1 VSGSGRRPVIGT
13 ILCGVAAVIFAS
25 LAALAF
31 TGGDAGTGVLYLV
44 LTALWVGMAA
54 VLQRRRS
61 RRSGRGGRGR

>member
-1 VSGSGRRPVIGT
+1 
-13 ILCGVAAVIFAS
+13 VAAVIFAS

-54 VLQRRRS
+54 VLQRRRGS
-61 RRSGRGGRGR
+61 RRR

>member
-1 VSGSGRRPVIGT
+1 MSGRPGRPFIGT

-54 VLQRRRS
+54 VLQRRRG
-61 RRSGRGGRGR
+61 GRGGRR